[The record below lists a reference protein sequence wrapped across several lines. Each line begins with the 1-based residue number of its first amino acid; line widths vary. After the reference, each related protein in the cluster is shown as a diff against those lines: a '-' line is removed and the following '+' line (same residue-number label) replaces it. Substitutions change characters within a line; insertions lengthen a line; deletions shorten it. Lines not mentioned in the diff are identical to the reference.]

1 MTGYSKIR
9 NEENDKDNTN
19 LEVTRYEDIKKI
31 INQLTLEKYQSK

>member
-9 NEENDKDNTN
+9 NEENDKDNNN
-19 LEVTRYEDIKKI
+19 LEVTRYEEIKKM